1 MAAPNIL
8 CDCTGMPRERWLE
21 CRAHGPKGDIEYTV
35 GGSDVA
41 IIFGLSP
48 WTTPL
53 ELWLMKKGRL
63 KAKSPPNPDQLE
75 MGHMMEPIAAHFYQQ
90 RTGNLVTD
98 DNHLYQ
104 HALFPYALAN
114 IDRRYTRKEDGEP
127 GVLEC
132 KAPTYHKASEWND
145 GAYPLYYELQLR
157 FYLAVLDVQHGA
169 FAALWGNNPT
179 NDLAT
184 PHLVRDT
191 QKEDLIFEKLDR
203 WIWSLRHD
211 KPPEMKDVNPQLA
224 LKALARIYGK
234 SQKGLPTIEFSPK
247 YESRLRKI
255 AKLQE
260 EIEDCKSVINSK
272 EAAITALSV
281 RIAELMKTHEHGVLL
296 TSTDKLLVDYVTNST
311 RRVSSEYLKENY
323 PAIYEESRKPSGSRK
338 VKVTIQ
344 PA

>member
-1 MAAPNIL
+1 
-8 CDCTGMPRERWLE
+8 
-21 CRAHGPKGDIEYTV
+21 
-35 GGSDVA
+35 
-41 IIFGLSP
+41 
-48 WTTPL
+48 
-53 ELWLMKKGRL
+53 
-63 KAKSPPNPDQLE
+63 
-75 MGHMMEPIAAHFYQQ
+75 
-90 RTGNLVTD
+90 
-98 DNHLYQ
+98 
-104 HALFPYALAN
+104 
-114 IDRRYTRKEDGEP
+114 
-127 GVLEC
+127 
-132 KAPTYHKASEWND
+132 
-145 GAYPLYYELQLR
+145 
-157 FYLAVLDVQHGA
+157 
-169 FAALWGNNPT
+169 
-179 NDLAT
+179 
-184 PHLVRDT
+184 
-191 QKEDLIFEKLDR
+191 
-203 WIWSLRHD
+203 
-211 KPPEMKDVNPQLA
+211 MKDVNPQLA

-260 EIEDCKSVINSK
+260 EIEDCKSVIKSK